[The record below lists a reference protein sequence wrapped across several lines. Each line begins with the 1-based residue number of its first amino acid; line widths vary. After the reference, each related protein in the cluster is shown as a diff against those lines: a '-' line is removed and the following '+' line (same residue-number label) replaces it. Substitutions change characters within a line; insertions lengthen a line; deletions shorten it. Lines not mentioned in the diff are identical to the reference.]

1 MDKEAV
7 VTPLCKGLVGNDD
20 DAPINA
26 LESRRM
32 TSVNG
37 MGMVL
42 PENREGSL
50 WPLLD
55 VVRLTVKML
64 DWAVSVDRQYK

>member
-26 LESRRM
+26 LGELRQ
-32 TSVNG
+32 G
-37 MGMVL
+37 MEWEWFFLKIERDHCGHYFM
-42 PENREGSL
+42 SL
-50 WPLLD
+50 DLQL
-55 VVRLTVKML
+55 RC
-64 DWAVSVDRQYK
+64 